1 MAVSDTRP
9 CERRLA
15 AIHSVVDARDGP
27 GHDEFKDIS
36 CGSFVSESFSP
47 TNFQA
52 MYEWNRAPV
61 CRKTIGYFAD
71 RLMGR

>member
-1 MAVSDTRP
+1 MPETSPAMTR
-9 CERRLA
+9 RT
-15 AIHSVVDARDGP
+15 
-27 GHDEFKDIS
+27 S

-47 TNFQA
+47 ANFQA